1 MIHVNVCRYWPGSGD
16 TESAGCTSRLCP
28 THQGQWGCG
37 NGMVC
42 KFTMHGY
49 TWCICAMSYMLIST
63 CLQYEIWTDFHTV
76 SNEHARPGNKA
87 SISQSHT
94 HADGWLLA
102 FCLVGRS
109 CIRLSVIEDQNNH
122 ITIKVAQRWLFK
134 FLVSLLE
141 VSGTSW
147 VWQDEPCI
155 AAKCKRARAV
165 FSERYFFELIKS
177 RRSLPST
184 NSIMMKT

>member
-1 MIHVNVCRYWPGSGD
+1 MHTFWNGRENEPLNNLCTSHSHLRCHQAIEMTHSSCKLHIVKRVYNVCRYWPGSGD
-16 TESAGCTSRLCP
+16 TESAGCTSRLCL

-37 NGMVC
+37 NGRVC
-42 KFTMHGY
+42 KFTMHGD

-109 CIRLSVIEDQNNH
+109 CIRLSVIEDQN
-122 ITIKVAQRWLFK
+122 TV
-134 FLVSLLE
+134 
-141 VSGTSW
+141 
-147 VWQDEPCI
+147 
-155 AAKCKRARAV
+155 
-165 FSERYFFELIKS
+165 
-177 RRSLPST
+177 
-184 NSIMMKT
+184 